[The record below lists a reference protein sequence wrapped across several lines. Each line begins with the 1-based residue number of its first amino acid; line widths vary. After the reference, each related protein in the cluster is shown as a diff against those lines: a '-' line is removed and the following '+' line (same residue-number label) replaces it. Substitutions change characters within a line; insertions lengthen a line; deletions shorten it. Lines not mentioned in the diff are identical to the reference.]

1 VSIHGERLTASRRP
15 SRLEIVLV
23 SVIFLLTAVYVRW
36 TYIPSFSDRHVQ
48 VSEERF
54 DYEVGEPGPWF
65 SAWSLGDGQA
75 YVLIALDPTGQKLAE
90 EVPEPGYR
98 YARAGYGWLGWL
110 ASLGDHRLVP
120 YALALVGAVSMVG
133 VLIAAIVLRPLLGMR
148 AWLLLVN
155 PAIYIGFAGD
165 TAEPLAT
172 LLLTLG
178 LMTGSWA
185 LALVLGLTYPTYLV
199 ATWGRWKM
207 LLVGVATA
215 VAVQVYTSLAFG
227 PPAVTSATVRVG
239 FPFVGYLDEPSVA
252 GFALC
257 VAGLATIAIG
267 ARSRAWAWVVSG
279 LFVLCFAAD
288 VLQFPTNAWRAAG
301 FLPVL
306 WAFGPRHDP
315 ETTRVGV
322 KTRVTSDP
330 AAPAPTHRGR

>member
-1 VSIHGERLTASRRP
+1 VSSHDARSTVSRRP
-15 SRLEIVLV
+15 TRLEIALV
-23 SVIFLLTAVYVRW
+23 SVIFLVTAVYVRW
-36 TYIPSFSDRHVQ
+36 TYIPSFFDRHVQ

-54 DYEVGEPGPWF
+54 DFEVGEPGPWF

-110 ASLGDHRLVP
+110 TSLGNDRLVP
-120 YALALVGAVSMVG
+120 YALALIGATSMVG
-133 VLIAAIVLRPLLGMR
+133 ILIAAIVLRPLLGIR
-148 AWLLLVN
+148 AWLLLMN

-165 TAEPLAT
+165 TAEPLAA

-185 LALVLGLTYPTYLV
+185 LALILGLTYPTYLV

-207 LLVGVATA
+207 FLVGVATA
-215 VAVQVYTSLAFG
+215 VAVQIYTSLAFG

-239 FPFVGYLDEPSVA
+239 FPFVGYLDAPSAA

-257 VAGLATIAIG
+257 AAGLATIAIG
-267 ARSRAWAWVVSG
+267 ARSRAWAWVISG

-306 WAFGPRHDP
+306 WAFAPRHDP
-315 ETTRVGV
+315 ERTRLAFKVRAV
-322 KTRVTSDP
+322 SDP
-330 AAPAPTHRGR
+330 AAPVATPPGT